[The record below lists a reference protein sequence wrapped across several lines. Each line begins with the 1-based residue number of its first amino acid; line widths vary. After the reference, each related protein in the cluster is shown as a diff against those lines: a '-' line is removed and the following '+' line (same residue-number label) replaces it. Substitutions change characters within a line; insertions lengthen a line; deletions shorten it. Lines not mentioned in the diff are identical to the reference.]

1 MRHKMS
7 NGERENLPI
16 MQQAQTL
23 TGKAAAAE
31 SKHDVPVVRTAG
43 AGTAVAAESRRI
55 VQVGR
60 VLAVV
65 VPVVLW
71 FAPLPLEQPAQ
82 KAIAITSFMI
92 IAWIT
97 QALDHA
103 VTGLIGC
110 YLFWALGVV
119 KVETAFSGFSNSTP
133 WFLFGAVLFGT
144 MATKSGLGRRLAY
157 LVLRGVGST
166 YSRLLLGLIVA
177 DFLLTFP
184 VPSGI
189 ARVVIMAAVSIGLIE
204 ASGVGAGSN
213 LGRGMFIILTY
224 TANIF
229 DKMIIAGAAAITAQ
243 GLIAQ
248 VGHVE
253 VLWSRW
259 FVAFLPITGL
269 TILVAWRLTLW
280 LYPPEREALAQKSD
294 VLREELRALG
304 PWTTLEKKT
313 AILMGIAVTLWMTD
327 KLHHVS
333 PAIIALGVALL
344 STLPGIRVLEVEDL
358 KKVNYLPVFFVAA
371 AVSMSQVLL
380 TTKALD
386 VLTKV
391 MFGWMPPFLTNIY
404 SSTFVL
410 YWTAFIYHIFLGD
423 EVSMLSASIPPLMN
437 YATAHGLSPLVVGM
451 IWTFGSG
458 AKIFIYQSAVLVVGY
473 SYGYFT
479 SRDMFRIGAVLS
491 LIEFLFLL
499 LLAPLYWPLI
509 GIR

>member
-1 MRHKMS
+1 M
-7 NGERENLPI
+7 E
-16 MQQAQTL
+16 QAQTL
-23 TGKAAAAE
+23 PANAAPAQ
-31 SKHDVPVVRTAG
+31 DIPVVRTSA
-43 AGTAVAAESRRI
+43 AGTAQVRGSGV
-55 VQVGR
+55 VQIGR
-60 VLAVV
+60 VLSII
-65 VPVVLW
+65 VPIALW
-71 FAPLPLEQPAQ
+71 FAPLPLERPAQ

-97 QALDHA
+97 HALDHA

-119 KVETAFSGFSNSTP
+119 KVEIAFGGFSSSTP

-157 LVLRGVGST
+157 LVLRAVGST
-166 YSRLLLGLIVA
+166 YSRLLLGLIIA

-189 ARVVIMAAVSIGLIE
+189 ARVVIMAAVAIGLIE
-204 ASGVGAGSN
+204 AAGVDRGSN

-248 VGHVE
+248 TGHVE

-259 FVAFLPITGL
+259 LLAFLPITAL

-280 LYPPEREALAQKSD
+280 FYPSEREELAKHSD
-294 VLREELRALG
+294 VLRKELRTMGA
-304 PWTTLEKKT
+304 WSKLEKKT
-313 AILMGIAVTLWMTD
+313 AILMGIAISLWMTD
-327 KLHHVS
+327 RLHHIS
-333 PAIIALGVALL
+333 PAIVALGIALLA
-344 STLPGIRVLEVEDL
+344 TLPGIRVLEVEDL

-371 AVSMSQVLL
+371 AVSMSQVL
-380 TTKALD
+380 TATKALD
-386 VLTKV
+386 VLTKI
-391 MFGWMPPFLTNIY
+391 MFGWMEPLLTNIY

-410 YWTAFIYHIFLGD
+410 YWTAFVYHIFLGD
-423 EVSMLSASIPPLMN
+423 EVSMLSSSIPPLMN
-437 YATAHGLSPLVVGM
+437 YATSHGLSPLVIGM

-473 SYGYFT
+473 SYGYFN
-479 SRDMFRIGAVLS
+479 SRDMFRMGAVLS
-491 LIEFLFLL
+491 VVEFIFLL
-499 LLAPLYWPLI
+499 LLAPFYWPLI

>member
-1 MRHKMS
+1 MV
-7 NGERENLPI
+7 E
-16 MQQAQTL
+16 QAQAL
-23 TGKAAAAE
+23 TGQAATAAQDLSTARMKATSPGVTE
-31 SKHDVPVVRTAG
+31 NRTVVQ
-43 AGTAVAAESRRI
+43 I
-55 VQVGR
+55 GR
-60 VLAVV
+60 VLALV
-65 VPVVLW
+65 VPIALW
-71 FAPLPLEQPAQ
+71 FAPLPLERPAQ

-97 QALDHA
+97 HALDHA

-119 KVETAFSGFSNSTP
+119 KVEIAFGGFSSSTP

-157 LVLRGVGST
+157 IVLRAVGST
-166 YSRLLLGLIVA
+166 YSRLLLGLIIA

-189 ARVVIMAAVSIGLIE
+189 ARVVIMAAVAIGLMQ
-204 ASGVGAGSN
+204 AAGVGPGTN
-213 LGRGMFIILTY
+213 LGRGLFIILTY

-248 VGHVE
+248 TGHVE

-259 FVAFLPITGL
+259 LLAFLPVTGL

-280 LYPPEREALAQKSD
+280 LYPPEREALAKGSK
-294 VLREELRALG
+294 VLDKELQNMGA
-304 PWTTLEKKT
+304 WTTLEKKT
-313 AILMGIAVTLWMTD
+313 AILMGVAITLWMTD
-327 KLHHVS
+327 RLHHIS
-333 PAIIALGVALL
+333 PAVVALGVALL
-344 STLPGIRVLEVEDL
+344 ATLPGIRVLEVEDL

-371 AVSMSQVLL
+371 AVSMSQVL
-380 TTKALD
+380 TATKALD
-386 VLTKV
+386 VMTNV
-391 MFGWMPPFLTNIY
+391 MFGWMEPLLTNIY

-410 YWTAFIYHIFLGD
+410 YWTAFVYHIFLGD

-437 YATAHGLSPLVVGM
+437 YANTHGLSPLVIGM

-473 SYGYFT
+473 SYGYFN
-479 SRDMFRIGAVLS
+479 SRDMFRMGAVLS
-491 LIEFLFLL
+491 VVEFVFLL
-499 LLAPLYWPLI
+499 LLAPFYWPLI